1 MLLFPIAMIES
12 VWTDA
17 DDAILECLRT
27 RGAMSPVGLA
37 ERLGISPGE
46 CTTLLCLLATQG
58 KVKIGLV
65 ELDEEESEAQIPAIR
80 KRREAIR
87 RRA

>member
-12 VWTDA
+12 VWTDT
-17 DDAILECLRT
+17 DNAILECLRA
-27 RGAMSPVGLA
+27 RGAMSPVELA
-37 ERLGISPGE
+37 ERIGISPGE
-46 CTTLLCLLATQG
+46 CTTLLCLLAAQG

-65 ELDEEESEAQIPAIR
+65 ELPEEPEGLIPAIR